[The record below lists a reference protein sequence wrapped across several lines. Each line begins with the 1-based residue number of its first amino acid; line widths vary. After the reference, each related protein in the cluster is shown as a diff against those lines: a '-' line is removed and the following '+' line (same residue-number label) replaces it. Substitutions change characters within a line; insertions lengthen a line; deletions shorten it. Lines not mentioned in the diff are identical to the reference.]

1 MIILKVII
9 ESLRQA
15 ISALRSNMLRTFL
28 SLLGI
33 MIGIFCIIIVKSAVD
48 SFEDTIINGFSELGS
63 NVIYIDKMPWNEDH
77 NLNYWKYAKR
87 PEPSLSDFE
96 AIDKKSKN
104 AAYSAYA
111 IFTGGKTMKYRSNSV
126 SGVTLMGVTHDYP
139 NIKNFSYDYGRYF
152 SQLENNNGSNKVI
165 LGHVLADALLPNMNP
180 IGKSVKLLGQ
190 KYMVIGVLE
199 KEGESMFNFLNFD
212 ELAIVSLNNL
222 RRFVNIK
229 DNRYVGHMLTV
240 QSKPDV
246 ELADLK
252 DEVAGI
258 LRGQR
263 RLRPIEDENFAINE
277 ISMLNQ
283 VLDKMFGIINFA
295 GTLIGIFA
303 IIVGMFSVANIMFV
317 SVKERTN
324 IIGIKKAIG
333 ATKGII
339 LSEFLFEAIILCL
352 FGGLIG
358 IFMVFII
365 LKAVSAVLPLQ
376 LYLTSENVIIG
387 LGFSVIVGI
396 LSGIIPAILASNLD
410 PVEAIRQ

>member
-1 MIILKVII
+1 MIINKII
-9 ESLRQA
+9 LESLRQA
-15 ISALRSNMLRTFL
+15 ISALHSNMLRTFL

-48 SFEDTIINGFSELGS
+48 SFEDTIKNGFSELGS

-77 NLNYWKYAKR
+77 NLNYWKYTKR
-87 PEPSLSDFE
+87 PDPSLSDFE
-96 AIDKKSKN
+96 AIDEKSKN
-104 AAYSAYA
+104 AAHAAYA

-126 SGVTLMGVTHDYP
+126 SGVTLMGTTIDYQ
-139 NIKNFSYDYGRYF
+139 NIKTFSYDHGRFF

-165 LGHVLADALLPNMNP
+165 LGYILAEALLPNIDP

-190 KYMVIGVLE
+190 KYTVIGVLE

-212 ELAIVSLNNL
+212 EVAIVSLTNL

-229 DNRYVGHMLTV
+229 NNKYVGNMLTV

-246 ELADLK
+246 DLEDLK

-258 LRGQR
+258 LRAER

-283 VLDKMFGIINFA
+283 VLDKLFGVVNFA
-295 GTLIGIFA
+295 GTVIGIFA

-333 ATKGII
+333 ATRGII

-358 IFMVFII
+358 IFMVFIV
-365 LKAVSAVLPLQ
+365 LKLVSAITPLQ
-376 LYLTSENVIIG
+376 LYLTFQNVVIG
-387 LGFSVIVGI
+387 LGCSVVVGV
-396 LSGIIPAILASNLD
+396 LAGIIPAILASKLD